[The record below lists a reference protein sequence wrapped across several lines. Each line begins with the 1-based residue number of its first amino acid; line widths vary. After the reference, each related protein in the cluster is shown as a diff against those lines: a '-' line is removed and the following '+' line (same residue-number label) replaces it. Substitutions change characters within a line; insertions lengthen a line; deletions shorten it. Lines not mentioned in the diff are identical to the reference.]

1 MSTTPT
7 QQLGQPLINSLQQKL
22 TASQEIGNANI
33 KTFAQ
38 AAHHMNDADMT
49 KALHNL
55 KSNASKDERVTS
67 HSEKHSTSSKEWLKI
82 SVFGGL
88 DGIVTIFC
96 VVAGCAGISLS
107 TSQIM
112 IIALGNL
119 IGDAISMGY
128 GEYVSSKAEDE
139 YERQET
145 QREAWE
151 MHHCPE
157 DEQLEMIEL
166 YQEKWGM
173 TEADACNLVAV
184 SWKYPEY
191 FLSHMMCEEL
201 EILLHIGGM
210 SSAQKGMLMAASFF
224 VFGAIPLVTY
234 GAHSYISPL
243 ANLISPF
250 LFCCISAAF
259 ALFILGTVKSH
270 LILEG
275 FGYKRCLY
283 DGMLMFLNGTCAGSI
298 AYLCG
303 TLLERFIQNHTIF

>member
-1 MSTTPT
+1 MATSTST
-7 QQLGQPLINSLQQKL
+7 QQLGQPLIDALQDKL
-22 TASQEIGNANI
+22 HSGQDIGNKNI
-33 KTFAQ
+33 KALAQ
-38 AAHHMNDADMT
+38 TAHRLEDAEIT
-49 KALHNL
+49 KALHSMKN
-55 KSNASKDERVTS
+55 STGHTRATHNER
-67 HSEKHSTSSKEWLKI
+67 HSTNSKEWLKI

-96 VVAGCAGISLS
+96 VVAGCAGASLS

-112 IIALGNL
+112 VIALGNL
-119 IGDAISMGY
+119 IGDAVSMGY
-128 GEYVSSKAEDE
+128 GEYVSSTAEDE

-173 TEADACNLVAV
+173 TEKDACDLVSV
-184 SWKYPEY
+184 SWKYPEF
-191 FLSHMMCEEL
+191 FLNHMMCEEL
-201 EILLHIGGM
+201 EILLHPGGM
-210 SSAQKGMLMAASFF
+210 SSAQKGLLMASSFF
-224 VFGAIPLVTY
+224 IFGAVPLVTY
-234 GAHSYISPL
+234 GAHSVISPL
-243 ANLISPF
+243 STFISPF
-250 LFCCISAAF
+250 LFSCISAAF

-275 FGYKRCLY
+275 FGYKRCLK
-283 DGMLMFLNGTCAGSI
+283 DGLFMFLNGTFAGTI

-303 TLLERFIQNHTIF
+303 TLLERFIQNHSF